1 MTQGSS
7 FDSRARLPAREPLRQ
22 LRVLSYN
29 IQVGI
34 PYSNYRHYL
43 TRSWK
48 HVLPFHGRRSNLDNI
63 AEFVSDF
70 DIVGIQ
76 ELDAGSL
83 RSSNINQAQYI
94 ASRAGFPHWFA
105 QTNRDL
111 GPLAQHSLGMLSSV
125 RPATIMGHKL
135 PGRIPGRGAMVT
147 TFGEGAHTLMVVV
160 MHLAL
165 SRRARAQQLAYIAQ
179 HVMKHEHVI
188 LMGDLNCRVDDE
200 EFQSLLNTTH
210 LCSPEQEHHTY
221 PSWRPRL
228 GLDHILV
235 TPGMHVEQSRTYH
248 EAGFSDHL
256 PISVD
261 IKLPATLKL
270 HREPILQS

>member
-1 MTQGSS
+1 MTQGQPLAL
-7 FDSRARLPAREPLRQ
+7 DMRAQDGQPIKR

-34 PYSNYRHYL
+34 PYSHYRHYF

-48 HVLPFHGRRSNLDNI
+48 HVLPFHGRRSNLNNI
-63 AEFVSDF
+63 ADFVSDF

-76 ELDAGSL
+76 ELDAGSI
-83 RSSNINQAQYI
+83 RSSNINQAQYL
-94 ASRAGFPHWFA
+94 ATRAGFPHWFA

-111 GPLAQHSLGMLSSV
+111 GFFAQHSLGMLSSV
-125 RPATIMGHKL
+125 RPAAIMGHKL

-147 TFGEGAHTLMVVV
+147 TFGEGAHTLVVIV

-165 SRRARAQQLAYIAQ
+165 SRRARTRQLAYIAEY
-179 HVMKHEHVI
+179 VRKHEHVI
-188 LMGDLNCRVDDE
+188 LMGDLNCRIDDE
-200 EFQSLLNTTH
+200 EFQSLLSATH

-221 PSWRPRL
+221 PSWRPRF

-235 TPGMHVEQSRTYH
+235 TPGMPVEQSRTYLD
-248 EAGFSDHL
+248 AGFSDHL

-270 HREPILQS
+270 WRETQSR

>member
-1 MTQGSS
+1 MTQGQTTAT
-7 FDSRARLPAREPLRQ
+7 DSQSPVDRPLKR

-34 PYSNYRHYL
+34 PYSHYRHYL

-48 HVLPFHGRRSNLDNI
+48 HFLPFHGRRSNLDNI
-63 AEFVSDF
+63 ADFVSDF

-76 ELDAGSL
+76 ELDAGSI
-83 RSSNINQAQYI
+83 RSSQINQAQYL

-111 GPLAQHSLGMLSSV
+111 GLFAQHSLGMLSSV
-125 RPATIMGHKL
+125 RPAAIMGHKL

-147 TFGEGAHTLMVVV
+147 TFGEGSHTLTVVI

-165 SRRARAQQLAYIAQ
+165 SRRARAQQLSYIAQ
-179 HVMKHEHVI
+179 HVRKQEHVI
-188 LMGDLNCRVDDE
+188 LMGDLNCRIDDE
-200 EFQSLLNTTH
+200 EFQSLLSATH

-261 IKLPATLKL
+261 INLPATLKL
-270 HREPILQS
+270 RRESLAQ